1 LIGSAAIFGDMSQ
14 SDQSVN
20 AYQLRIVLRRTSPH
34 LWRRFVVG
42 SDSTL
47 GQLHQTVQAL
57 FGWTDSHPHR
67 FVLRG
72 RSLGACSIPAA
83 AALSTPDL
91 PLSEF
96 KLLLKERFFYDYRFH
111 DVDVP
116 VWRHEIRFEKAL
128 VADPERVPCCI
139 GGVGNPPLEQ
149 SGSPQELSTLAELFT
164 PQFVLHQLTELVDR
178 GSSDA
183 QLAQHLRHLRPW
195 LTADRFSRKQ
205 ANLRLQAGLA
215 GAR

>member
-1 LIGSAAIFGDMSQ
+1 MGCYFCDMSQ

-20 AYQLRIVLRRTSPH
+20 AFQLRIVLRRTSPH
-34 LWRRFVVG
+34 LWRRVVVG

-47 GQLHQTVQAL
+47 GQLHQVVQAL
-57 FGWTDSHPHR
+57 FGWTESHPHR

-72 RSLGACSIPAA
+72 RSLGAPSTASAATLPAA
-83 AALSTPDL
+83 EVR
-91 PLSEF
+91 LSEF

-116 VWRHEIRFEKAL
+116 IWRHEIRFEKAL
-128 VADPERVPCCI
+128 VADSERVPCCI

-164 PQFVLHQLTELVDR
+164 PQFVLHQLTELIDR

-183 QLAQHLRHLRPW
+183 ELAQQLRYLRPW

-205 ANLRLQAGLA
+205 ANQQLQASLG
-215 GAR
+215 GAQ

>member
-1 LIGSAAIFGDMSQ
+1 MGCCFCDMSQ

-34 LWRRFVVG
+34 LWRRVLVG

-47 GQLHQTVQAL
+47 RQLHQVVQAL

-72 RSLGACSIPAA
+72 RSLGASSTASAAILPAA
-83 AALSTPDL
+83 EVR
-91 PLSEF
+91 LSEF

-111 DVDVP
+111 DADVP
-116 VWRHEIRFEKAL
+116 IWRHEIRFEKAL
-128 VADPERVPCCI
+128 AADPERVPCCI

-164 PQFVLHQLTELVDR
+164 PPFVLHQLTELIDR
-178 GSSDA
+178 GSSNA
-183 QLAQHLRHLRPW
+183 ELATQLRYLRPW
-195 LTADRFSRKQ
+195 LTADRFQSETGQ
-205 ANLRLQAGLA
+205 PATAGQPGVA
-215 GAR
+215 Q

>member
-1 LIGSAAIFGDMSQ
+1 MSQ

-20 AYQLRIVLRRTSPH
+20 AFQLRIVLRRTSPH
-34 LWRRFVVG
+34 LWRRVVVG

-47 GQLHQTVQAL
+47 SQLHQTVQAL

-72 RSLGACSIPAA
+72 RSLSASSMPAA
-83 AALSTPDL
+83 AALSAPDL
-91 PLSEF
+91 RLFEF
-96 KLLLKERFFYDYRFH
+96 KLLLKVRFFYDYRFH
-111 DVDVP
+111 DADVP
-116 VWRHEIRFEKAL
+116 IWRHEIRFEKAL

-164 PQFVLHQLTELVDR
+164 PPFVLHQLTELIDR

-183 QLAQHLRHLRPW
+183 ELAQQLRYLRPW

-205 ANLRLQAGLA
+205 ANQQLQASLG
-215 GAR
+215 GAQ

>member
-1 LIGSAAIFGDMSQ
+1 MGCYFCDMSQ

-34 LWRRFVVG
+34 LWRRVLVG

-47 GQLHQTVQAL
+47 GQLHQIVQAL
-57 FGWTDSHPHR
+57 LGWTDSHPHR

-72 RSLGACSIPAA
+72 RSLGASSTASAATLPAA
-83 AALSTPDL
+83 GVR
-91 PLSEF
+91 LSEF
-96 KLLLKERFFYDYRFH
+96 KLLLKERFFYDYHFH
-111 DVDVP
+111 DVDAP
-116 VWRHEIRFEKAL
+116 IWRHEIRFEKAL

-149 SGSPQELSTLAELFT
+149 SASPQELSTLAELFT
-164 PQFVLHQLTELVDR
+164 PQFVLRQLTELVDR
-178 GSSDA
+178 EASDA

-205 ANLRLQAGLA
+205 ANLRLQAGEA

>member
-1 LIGSAAIFGDMSQ
+1 MSQ
-14 SDQSVN
+14 SDQSVK

-34 LWRRFVVG
+34 LWRRVVVG

-47 GQLHQTVQAL
+47 GQLHQTLQAL

-72 RSLGACSIPAA
+72 RSFGATATASA
-83 AALSTPDL
+83 AALMTPEVR
-91 PLSEF
+91 LSEF
-96 KLLLKERFFYDYRFH
+96 KLLLKERCFYDYRFH

-128 VADPERVPCCI
+128 VADPERVPCCL

-164 PQFVLHQLTELVDR
+164 PPFVPHQLTELIDR

-183 QLAQHLRHLRPW
+183 ELARQLRYLRPW

-205 ANLRLQAGLA
+205 ANLRLQVGEA

>member
-1 LIGSAAIFGDMSQ
+1 MSQ

-34 LWRRFVVG
+34 LWRRVVVG

-47 GQLHQTVQAL
+47 GQLHQTLQAL

-72 RSLGACSIPAA
+72 RSFGATATASA
-83 AALSTPDL
+83 AALMTPEVR
-91 PLSEF
+91 LSEF

-128 VADPERVPCCI
+128 VADPERVPCCL

-164 PQFVLHQLTELVDR
+164 PQFVMRQLTELVDR
-178 GSSDA
+178 VASDA

-205 ANLRLQAGLA
+205 ANLRLQVGEA

>member
-1 LIGSAAIFGDMSQ
+1 MSQ

-34 LWRRFVVG
+34 LWRRVVVG

-47 GQLHQTVQAL
+47 GQLHQTVQTL
-57 FGWTDSHPHR
+57 FGWADSHPHR

-72 RSLGACSIPAA
+72 RSLGALSMSAA
-83 AALSTPDL
+83 PGLSAPESR
-91 PLSEF
+91 LSEF
-96 KLLLKERFFYDYRFH
+96 KLQLKERFFYDYHFH
-111 DVDVP
+111 DVDAP
-116 VWRHEIRFEKAL
+116 IWRHEIRFEQAL

-139 GGVGNPPLEQ
+139 GGAGNPPLEQ

-164 PQFVLHQLTELVDR
+164 PQFVLRQLTELVDR
-178 GSSDA
+178 GASDA

-205 ANLRLQAGLA
+205 GNLRLQAGLA

>member
-1 LIGSAAIFGDMSQ
+1 MSQ

-34 LWRRFVVG
+34 LWRRVVVG

-47 GQLHQTVQAL
+47 GQLHQIVQAL

-72 RSLGACSIPAA
+72 RSLGASSTASAATLPAA
-83 AALSTPDL
+83 EVR
-91 PLSEF
+91 LSEF
-96 KLLLKERFFYDYRFH
+96 KLLPKERFFYDYRFH

-128 VADPERVPCCI
+128 VADPERVPSCI

-149 SGSPQELSTLAELFT
+149 SGSPRELSNLAELFT
-164 PQFVLHQLTELVDR
+164 PQFVLRQLTELVDR
-178 GSSDA
+178 EASDA

-205 ANLRLQAGLA
+205 CNLRLQAGLA
-215 GAR
+215 DAR